1 MRRIAERPK
10 EAREPRF
17 CAAAPVRP
25 RRRPYRPRHA
35 HPAEHE
41 AEKKNGAKDA
51 LLLQSLV
58 SARGDVTTHA
68 RRIDPGS
75 SGDEGDTI

>member
-1 MRRIAERPK
+1 MPERCAEAALLRRRTRP
-10 EAREPRF
+10 P
-17 CAAAPVRP
+17 APVRP

>member
-17 CAAAPVRP
+17 CAAVPDLRH
-25 RRRPYRPRHA
+25 PYGPRHA